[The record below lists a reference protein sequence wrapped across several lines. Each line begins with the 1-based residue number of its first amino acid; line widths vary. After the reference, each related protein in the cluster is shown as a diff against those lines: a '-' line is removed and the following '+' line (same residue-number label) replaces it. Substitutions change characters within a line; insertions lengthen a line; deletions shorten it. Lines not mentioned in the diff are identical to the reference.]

1 MPLQGPKKIAGSP
14 AYLLALVPPEQGPR
28 LVYDGSGWELTEEW
42 SLWSAAERN
51 RLIGEL
57 LSHGNWFSRPPR
69 HDIIDPLFAPWS
81 GKPAAGA
88 PAQFFCTVPDHPDSP
103 GTATWRLDGLTM
115 SSSSIQPVWS
125 LQDFQKEPEQDTIS
139 LFGDGDTADEG
150 EDDGTTR
157 EINLEEIE
165 TVSPAEGAAGPPTQL
180 RDRNWETK
188 KFMAKERVREA
199 RLKAQIADRIAA
211 KEESRFYAAYGDLS
225 DSESHFSEYDLT
237 DDDDGA
243 SDGSATPSQ
252 P

>member
-1 MPLQGPKKIAGSP
+1 MPLQPPKKSVGSSS
-14 AYLLALVPPEQGPR
+14 YLLTLTPPEQSPR
-28 LVYDGSGWELTEEW
+28 LVYDGTKWQLTEEW
-42 SLWSAAERN
+42 SLWAADQRK

-81 GKPAAGA
+81 GKRTAAD
-88 PAQFFCTVPDHPDSP
+88 PPEFFCKVPDLPDSS
-103 GTATWRLDGLTM
+103 GSASWRLDGLTM
-115 SSSSIQPVWS
+115 STTAIAPLWS
-125 LQDFQKEPEQDTIS
+125 LHDFQAEPEQDTIS
-139 LFGDGDTADEG
+139 LFGDGETADEAE
-150 EDDGTTR
+150 EDENTR
-157 EINLEEIE
+157 EIQLEEID
-165 TVSPAEGAAGPPTQL
+165 TVSPVSGPPTQL

-237 DDDDGA
+237 DDDGGA
-243 SDGSATPSQ
+243 SEGSATPSQ